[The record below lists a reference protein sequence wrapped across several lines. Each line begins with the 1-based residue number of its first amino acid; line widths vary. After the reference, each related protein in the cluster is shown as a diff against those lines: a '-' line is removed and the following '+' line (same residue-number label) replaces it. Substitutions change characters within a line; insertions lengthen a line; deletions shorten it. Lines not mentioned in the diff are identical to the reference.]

1 MESMHFLQVT
11 EDLRKLGKI
20 SRFKNKHNNAY
31 NVPGRKSVANKMRNI
46 CFRGQRPGM
55 SFKTQSSP
63 PKFPGALLGKKDSGE
78 LSSKVGLGC
87 TITIPHKLI
96 AGVLTR

>member
-1 MESMHFLQVT
+1 MQIAITGVEKGKVESMHFLQVT

-31 NVPGRKSVANKMRNI
+31 NAPGRKSVANKMRNI
-46 CFRGQRPGM
+46 FFPGQRPGM

-63 PKFPGALLGKKDSGE
+63 PKFPGAVLGKKDW
-78 LSSKVGLGC
+78 
-87 TITIPHKLI
+87 
-96 AGVLTR
+96 